1 MRPEDLSDERLDE
14 TLRRQPRWTP
24 PLHFARVV
32 VARMPAVAGVPPSA
46 EPSRVRE
53 IVRAV
58 LTGVSGAILAYL
70 GGMVILRATPV
81 LIAHG
86 EVVGWIGAA
95 VGLLIAASVTGRARE
110 WI

>member
-1 MRPEDLSDERLDE
+1 MRLEDLSDERLDQAV
-14 TLRRQPRWTP
+14 RRQPRWKP

-32 VARMPAVAGVPPSA
+32 MARMPAVADVPPSA
-46 EPSRVRE
+46 ERSRVPA

-58 LTGVSGAILAYL
+58 LTGVSGAILTYL

-81 LIAHG
+81 LIAHA

-95 VGLLIAASVTGRARE
+95 VGLLIAASVTGRAQE